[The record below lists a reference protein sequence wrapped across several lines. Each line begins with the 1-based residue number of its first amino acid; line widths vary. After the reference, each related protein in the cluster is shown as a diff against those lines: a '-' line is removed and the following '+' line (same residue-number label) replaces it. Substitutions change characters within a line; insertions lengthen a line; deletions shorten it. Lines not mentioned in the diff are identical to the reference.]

1 MSMTLFAPP
10 SDRLAPRLEALA
22 RPFRAYAAR
31 LQVKSKSLVTFM
43 DLRMEGLILGWIGL
57 TLLIALA
64 KVAHAPRPPH
74 DLLQAMALMLPFLLV
89 ALAPIAG
96 YRLASGSFPRGLLS
110 AQPAVRLCQYG
121 TWRDLDELAA
131 RGNPGFGPAGF
142 MASLLLG
149 LLLNVPV
156 RSLEFFSSVPALGA
170 GAPFWA
176 QKILIVMTLDVV
188 VMSFFYMV
196 CFVLALRSVPLF
208 PRMLVFAW
216 LADIALQLGM
226 ARTIGAAPDLPPAV
240 AAAMSSLLHGNVEK
254 VLISMAVWLP
264 YLVLSERVNVT
275 FRRRT
280 RA

>member
-1 MSMTLFAPP
+1 MTLFAASPAHSAP
-10 SDRLAPRLEALA
+10 WFGAPTRLG
-22 RPFRAYAAR
+22 RAYAER
-31 LQVKSKSLVTFM
+31 LHRKSKSLVSFL
-43 DLRMEGLILGWIGL
+43 DLRMETLIVGWIGV
-57 TLLIALA
+57 TLLIAFL
-64 KVAHAPRPPH
+64 KISHAPRPPR
-74 DLLQAMALMLPFLLV
+74 DMVQAIALSLPYLLV

-110 AQPAVRLCQYG
+110 AQPAIRLCQYG
-121 TWRDLDELAA
+121 TWRSLHELEA
-131 RGNPGFGPAGF
+131 RGNPGFGPNGF

-156 RSLEFFSSVPALGA
+156 RSLEFFAAVPALGA
-170 GAPFWA
+170 GAPLWA
-176 QKILIVMTLDVV
+176 QKILIAMTLDVI
-188 VMSFFYMV
+188 VMNFFYMV

-226 ARTIGAAPDLPPAV
+226 ARTIGLSPDLPPAV
-240 AAAMSSLLHGNVEK
+240 ATSMSALLHGNIEK
-254 VLISMAVWLP
+254 VLISVAVWLP
-264 YLVLSERVNVT
+264 YLVVSERVNVT